1 MGTDVYALLQR
12 KGNGARTRF
21 IIDCSF
27 CGRGGEP
34 LAGEI
39 IKLNERRRSQYAVQV
54 TLMPLAGERLETL
67 FLRQENFTK

>member
-1 MGTDVYALLQR
+1 MCMPCYNEKEMERERDLLLIVR
-12 KGNGARTRF
+12 SVGLE
-21 IIDCSF
+21 
-27 CGRGGEP
+27 RGGEP